1 MEDFQMK
8 KYFVAA
14 LFVICSVSANSQVE
28 TSRFQELESRVT
40 ELESKLEDQNS
51 LVRLLSIEAFLNG
64 YRTILSLS
72 LNRNFTYFGYLNKG
86 ESIKNSDGTEREV
99 YYFTGY
105 HSLEAHNNLIEADR
119 GSRLDVIR
127 GNMRTIR
134 NIIVDNDFYGYDGK
148 SKNQLIIEYYDNVS
162 SSNTPHIVGDIDKN
176 SLKVR
181 INGVLTEIGWE

>member
-1 MEDFQMK
+1 MK

-28 TSRFQELESRVT
+28 TPRFQELESRVT

-86 ESIKNSDGTEREV
+86 ESIKNSDDTEREV
-99 YYFTGY
+99 FYFSGY
-105 HSLEAHNNLIEADR
+105 QSLEEHNNSIMNNRSQALEI
-119 GSRLDVIR
+119 IR
-127 GNMRTIR
+127 GNLKTIR
-134 NIIVDNDFYGYDGK
+134 NIIVDNDCYGYDGK
-148 SKNQLIIEYYDNVS
+148 PKNQLIIEYYDNGTS
-162 SSNTPHIVGDIDKN
+162 SRTPHIVADIDKN

>member
-162 SSNTPHIVGDIDKN
+162 GSDTPHIVGDIDKN

-181 INGVLTEIGWE
+181 TNGVLTEVGWE